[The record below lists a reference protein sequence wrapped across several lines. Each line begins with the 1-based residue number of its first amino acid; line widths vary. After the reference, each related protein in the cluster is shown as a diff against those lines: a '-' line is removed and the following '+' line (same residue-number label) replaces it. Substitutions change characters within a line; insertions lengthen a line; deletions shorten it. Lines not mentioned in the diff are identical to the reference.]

1 MTVKI
6 VTDSTAD
13 ISPEIAQ
20 ALGIR
25 IVPVY
30 LRFGSEV
37 FRDGVDITK
46 EEFYRRLETSSVH
59 PTTSQ
64 PTPQDFATA
73 YSDCAEEADG
83 IISIH
88 VSAKLSGTC
97 NAALQG
103 IKMLKGKCQV
113 EVVDSQFTS
122 VALALV
128 VMAAAGLARAGE
140 SLPCILDETRKIIGQ
155 VRVLGVFDTMKYLA
169 RSGRVSKATTSVAAI
184 LNIKPLLT
192 FRDGEIVRASLVRT
206 YSRGIARLYEFA
218 SSRPSIQAL
227 AIAYSTVP
235 SHANQ
240 LKQQLL
246 TVFPGMDIQ
255 IAQLGAALGVHGGPG
270 VLMVALR

>member
-6 VTDSTAD
+6 VTDSTVD

-25 IVPVY
+25 IIPVY
-30 LRFGSEV
+30 LGFGSEV

-73 YSDCAEEADG
+73 YSDCAEEADS

-97 NAALQG
+97 NSALQG
-103 IKMLKGKCQV
+103 VKMLEGKCQV
-113 EVVDSQFTS
+113 EVVDSQLTS
-122 VALALV
+122 VAQALV
-128 VMAAAGLARAGE
+128 VMAVARLAGAGE
-140 SLPCILDETRKIIGQ
+140 SLLDILEETRKIIGQ
-155 VRVLGVFDTMKYLA
+155 VRVLALFDTMKYLA
-169 RSGRVSKATTSVAAI
+169 RSGRVSKATTSVAGI

-192 FRDGEIVRASLVRT
+192 FKEGEIIRASLVRT
-206 YSRGIARLYEFA
+206 YTTGIARLYEFA
-218 SSRPSIQAL
+218 SSKPSIQAM

-246 TVFPGMDIQ
+246 AVFPGVDIH

-270 VLMVALR
+270 VLLVASR

>member
-13 ISPEIAQ
+13 IPPEIAQ

-37 FRDGVDITK
+37 FRDGVNITK

-73 YSDCAEEADG
+73 YSDCAEETDG

-113 EVVDSQFTS
+113 EVVDSQLTS
-122 VALALV
+122 IALALV

-140 SLPCILDETRKIIGQ
+140 SLQCILDETRKIIGQ

-169 RSGRVSKATTSVAAI
+169 RSGRVSKAITSVAGI

>member
-13 ISPEIAQ
+13 ISPEMAQ

-30 LRFGSEV
+30 LSFGSEV

-46 EEFYRRLETSSVH
+46 DEFYRRLETSSVH

-64 PTPQDFATA
+64 PTPQDFTTA
-73 YSDCAEEADG
+73 YSDCAEEADD

-113 EVVDSQFTS
+113 EVIDSQVAS

-128 VMAAAGLARAGE
+128 VMTAARLARAGE
-140 SLPCILDETRKIIGQ
+140 SLSDVLDETHKAIGQ
-155 VRVLGVFDTMKYLA
+155 VQALGVFDTMKYLA
-169 RSGRVSKATTSVAAI
+169 RGGRVSKATTSVARI
-184 LNIKPLLT
+184 LSIKPLLT

-206 YSRGIARLYEFA
+206 YSRGISRLYEFA
-218 SSRPSIQAL
+218 SSKPSIQAL

-240 LKQQLL
+240 LKKQLL
-246 TVFPGMDIQ
+246 AVFPDVDIHV
-255 IAQLGAALGVHGGPG
+255 AQLGAALGVHGGPG
-270 VLMVALR
+270 VLLVALR